1 MQNAAMLWTGGKDSS
16 LALFEAGQD
25 GYAIRCL
32 VTFAPPEPE
41 FLAHPLEFMKLQ
53 AQALG
58 LPHYVLPVSE
68 PFEKGYETHLR
79 NLRDKMGIDAVVTGD
94 IAEVAGSPNWIR
106 ERSRPIGMQVHTPLW
121 GRDRNVLLEQL
132 LSHGFEVLFSCVK
145 KRWLT
150 ESWVGRGLNERAIA
164 ELRTVRERTGLD
176 LCGEEGEYHT
186 LVTNGPQ
193 FTRAIQVESYSVRA
207 TESLAYMEIHRLAL
221 ASKTG
226 SPCVNICK
234 LDDRG
239 VCLGCFRTVEE
250 IARWSRMTEHERA
263 AVNAALNA
271 RRPKPGGVCEVT
283 SNE

>member
-16 LALFEAGQD
+16 LALLEAGQD
-25 GYAIRCL
+25 GYGVSCL
-32 VTFAPPEPE
+32 VTFAPPQPE
-41 FLAHPLEFMKLQ
+41 FLAHPLQFMKLQ

-58 LPHYVLPVSE
+58 LPHYVLPVSA
-68 PFEKGYETHLR
+68 PFEKGYETQLR
-79 NLRDKMGIDAVVTGD
+79 NLREKMGIDAVVTGD

-106 ERSRPIGMQVHTPLW
+106 ERSRPVEMQVHTPLW
-121 GRDRNVLLEQL
+121 GRDRHVLLEQL

-150 ESWVGRGLNERAIA
+150 ESWIGRALDERAIA
-164 ELRTVRERTGLD
+164 DLRIVRERTGLD

-193 FTRAIQVESYSVRA
+193 FTRAIRVESYSVRA
-207 TESLAYMEIHRLAL
+207 TESLAYMDIRRLAL
-221 ASKTG
+221 AGKTG

-239 VCLGCFRTVEE
+239 VCSGCFRTVEE
-250 IARWSRMTEHERA
+250 IAGWSQMTEDEKA
-263 AVNAALNA
+263 AVNAVLAA
-271 RRPKPGGVCEVT
+271 RRRKPNGVCEVT